1 MKANQFRAM
10 MLVLLMAVVSL
21 GMVNAQAITVSGTVT
36 DAKDGTPL
44 CWLVR
49 YRIKVLRRVR

>member
-1 MKANQFRAM
+1 

-21 GMVNAQAITVSGTVT
+21 GMVNAQAIAVSGTVT

-44 CWLVR
+44 VGCSVQ
-49 YRIKVLRRVR
+49 IKGTMNEYEWPVHDTG